1 MPESLFNK
9 VTDLRLA
16 ILLRKDSGTDTCFL
30 VYFAKF

>member
-16 ILLRKDSGTDTCFL
+16 ILLRKDSGTGTCFL
-30 VYFAKF
+30 VHFAKF